1 MPMSSVPVSVAAGP
15 DAVSVG
21 TSSGGAVDGAA
32 LWDEI
37 RHISQLLGKT
47 TDQATRVDLAWRRA
61 TAWEQLTILTIDA
74 GDAPWYAAA
83 CACITEVA
91 TEAAERI
98 TGRRP
103 PRPLL

>member
-1 MPMSSVPVSVAAGP
+1 MVNISIDESSPATGGSADLP
-15 DAVSVG
+15 PEVG
-21 TSSGGAVDGAA
+21 SSGEV

-37 RHISQLLGKT
+37 RKINRLLGGREC
-47 TDQATRVDLAWRRA
+47 DEPARADLAWRRVA
-61 TAWEQLTILTIDA
+61 AWERLTLLAIDT

-91 TEAAERI
+91 TEAAERVA
-98 TGRRP
+98 GRRR